1 MSFKH
6 ISVQDSQKML
16 AEGKAI
22 SMDIRDPQS
31 FESAHIDGAVHLT
44 NDNLQQVVT
53 ETDTAQP
60 IIIYCYHG
68 ISSQNA
74 AQYFVGQGFEEVYS
88 MDGGFEAWR
97 NMQNDA

>member
-1 MSFKH
+1 
-6 ISVQDSQKML
+6 ML
-16 AEGKAI
+16 ADGKAI

-31 FESAHIDGAVHLT
+31 FEIAHIDGAVHLT